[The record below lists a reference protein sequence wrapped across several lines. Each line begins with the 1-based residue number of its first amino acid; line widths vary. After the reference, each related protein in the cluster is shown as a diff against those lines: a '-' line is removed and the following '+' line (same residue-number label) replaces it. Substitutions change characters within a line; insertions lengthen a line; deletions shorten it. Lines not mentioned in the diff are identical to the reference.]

1 MSESFAAFT
10 GTTLYLDTMMFYAL
24 LRSPDLATRE
34 LFARIEAG
42 ELQAYTSVLTFDEL
56 TYRML
61 LALIRDHYS
70 GSPLDRLR
78 ANEEQM
84 IAEFYPQ
91 LAPHLARLRSFPNL
105 FLVDVTP
112 SDLEPMDEA
121 MRLYHLR
128 PRDALH
134 LAAMQ
139 RCNCFDLVS
148 HDADFDR
155 VPTVQRYTL

>member
-1 MSESFAAFT
+1 MSDPLATFT
-10 GTTLYLDTMMFYAL
+10 GETLYLDTTILYTF
-24 LRSPDLATRE
+24 LRSPALTVRE
-34 LFARIEAG
+34 LFVRIEAG
-42 ELQAYTSVLTFDEL
+42 ELRAYTSVLTFDEL

-61 LALIRDHYS
+61 LALIRDRYG

-78 ANEEQM
+78 EHEVQM

-91 LAPHLARLRSFPNL
+91 LAPHLAQLRSFPNL

-112 SDLEPMDEA
+112 SDLKAMDEG
-121 MRLYHLR
+121 MRLYRLR

-139 RCNCFDLVS
+139 KCNCFDLVS
-148 HDADFDR
+148 HDPDFDR
-155 VPTVQRYTL
+155 VPTVRRYTL